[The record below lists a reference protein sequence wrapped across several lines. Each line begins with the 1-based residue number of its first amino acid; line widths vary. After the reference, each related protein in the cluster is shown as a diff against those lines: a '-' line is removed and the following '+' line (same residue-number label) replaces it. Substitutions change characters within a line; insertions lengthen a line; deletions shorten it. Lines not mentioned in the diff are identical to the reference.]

1 MLSARQESL
10 IRSLHTKKG
19 RTESGLCLIEGKKN
33 IAEAKDFIEFS
44 FGPDDSRKYEQLLE
58 TVTPQNIAAVA
69 RIPAWE
75 TEQIQKKDII
85 VLLDGVQDPGNVG
98 TILRLCLGF
107 NASLALVE
115 SADPASPKV
124 VRSSAGAFFNV
135 PWLDVKRDEATAF
148 IKSCKRDIVKLEKK
162 NKSQEISPKL
172 IKTLPKKL
180 LIIVGSE
187 GQGISLKVT
196 GQSIHIAHEAALE
209 SLNVS
214 TALAIALFELYS
226 RK

>member
-33 IAEAKDFIEFS
+33 LAEAKDYIEFS
-44 FGPDDSRKYEQLLE
+44 FTSQDSRKYEQLLE

-69 RIPAWE
+69 RIPEWSL
-75 TEQIQKKDII
+75 EQVQTKNII
-85 VLLDGVQDPGNVG
+85 VVLDGVQDPGNVG

-107 NASLALVE
+107 NASLMLIE
-115 SADPASPKV
+115 SADPSSPKV

-135 PWLDVKRDEATAF
+135 PWLDVKRDEAVAY

-162 NKSQEISPKL
+162 NKS
-172 IKTLPKKL
+172 LPLSSKL
-180 LIIVGSE
+180 LKTMPKQLLVVVGSE
-187 GQGISLKVT
+187 GQGITLKLV
-196 GQSIHIAHEAALE
+196 GQSIHIAHDQALE